1 MTSLFDRTVQHQG
14 WQGGTFAAGEWAD
27 VVAPLVTG
35 VSARSF
41 WMSSLNQAAIDVSL
55 GFCDSAGN
63 RTSPAWINTHTAATL
78 TGLTIPSPQLIT
90 PSTFVLITTRTPSS
104 SGSILERFIVSDGG
118 TTPPPTSPP

>member
-1 MTSLFDRTVQHQG
+1 MTVLFDRTVQHTG
-14 WQGGTFAAGEWAD
+14 WFGGTFPAGEWHD

-41 WMSSLNQAAIDVSL
+41 WVSSLNQAAIDVSL

-63 RTSPAWINTHTAATL
+63 RTSPTWINSHTAATL

-104 SGSILERFIVSDGG
+104 SGAILERFLVSDQGS
-118 TTPPPTSPP
+118 TPPPTVPP